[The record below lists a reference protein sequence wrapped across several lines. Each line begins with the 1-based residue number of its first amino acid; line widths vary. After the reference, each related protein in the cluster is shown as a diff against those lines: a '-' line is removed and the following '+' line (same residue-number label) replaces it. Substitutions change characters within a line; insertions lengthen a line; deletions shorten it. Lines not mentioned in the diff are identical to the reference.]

1 MKIFLISTILLL
13 LCSCSN
19 DEPEQTT
26 HIYSITKEQYEQQ
39 VKGHIWE
46 SNNGRF
52 FDAQGNEHSTAGWL
66 GGDRRIHIMKVEG
79 DQYFEYFEPDR
90 HMMDDKVHC
99 SVFSNIKFDE
109 YSGMVYTT
117 VFDRYKGLLYYP
129 VFRIE
134 DLKDDVLTITNHFSQ
149 FNFNDNWEGTYA
161 LRELR
166 HATPERTEYFNSAT
180 TSN

>member
-66 GGDRRIHIMKVEG
+66 GGDLRIHIMKVEG

-99 SVFSNIKFDE
+99 SVLAILNLMNIAEWFTQLYLTDIK
-109 YSGMVYTT
+109 
-117 VFDRYKGLLYYP
+117 VFYIILS
-129 VFRIE
+129 FE
-134 DLKDDVLTITNHFSQ
+134 
-149 FNFNDNWEGTYA
+149 
-161 LRELR
+161 
-166 HATPERTEYFNSAT
+166 
-180 TSN
+180 